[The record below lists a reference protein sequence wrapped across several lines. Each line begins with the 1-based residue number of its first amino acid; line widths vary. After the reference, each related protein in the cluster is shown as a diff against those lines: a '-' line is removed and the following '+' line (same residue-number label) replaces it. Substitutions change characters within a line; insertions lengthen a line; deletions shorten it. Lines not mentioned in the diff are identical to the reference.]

1 MDLAL
6 DLAASAANEGEIPV
20 GAVVVLDSIVIGRG
34 QDARE
39 RTQDPT
45 AHAEVLALRE
55 ASARMGSWRLPGST
69 LYVTLEPC
77 VLCVG
82 AMLAARVDR
91 VVYGAASPKSGA
103 IESLVMLAE
112 LPGYNHALRVRS
124 GVRSDEAG
132 VLLQAFFDK
141 LRTRSKSR

>member
-6 DLAASAANEGEIPV
+6 TLAASAAGDGEIPV
-20 GAVVVLDSIVIGRG
+20 GAIVVLDSVVIGRG
-34 QDARE
+34 RDARE

-55 ASARMGSWRLPGST
+55 AAARVGSWRIPDST

-77 VLCVG
+77 ILCVG

-112 LPGYNHALRVRS
+112 PPGYNHSLRVRS
-124 GVRSDEAG
+124 GVRSEEAG

-141 LRTRSKSR
+141 LRTRSKPR